1 MYHDE
6 QRASGSDNAMTTFLS
21 QGIDYLGFLDA
32 KLRDLQGYATLAH
45 ELIQNA
51 DDAQAASMSF
61 DVRDEALVVEN
72 TSTFSDC
79 GQVEADECPWKISAD
94 LNHRCDFHRFRK
106 VAGGDK
112 REQDETTGAFGIGF
126 ISVYQITDQPRLLSR
141 KRHWII
147 RPEAE
152 EQQRIEVV
160 PVEGDPFEGTRFV
173 LPWATDESSRL
184 RRRLRVQ
191 TVQMPATASAF
202 VDVLVGALPNAILF
216 LKHVRRIELRRNG
229 ALVTTVQRIDD
240 GDQVVVQSGE
250 DLRFWR
256 ILRGS
261 FDSEATRLKGMYA
274 GQIEPKRTARVTV
287 ALPERVTN
295 LDGLFC
301 ACLPTEQHTELPF
314 HINADFYPSTD
325 RKRILLTDDHQGEW
339 NRAAIVKAA
348 NLVAA
353 ALSSLPETLG
363 REALWE
369 LLDRLKKV
377 HDAAAASQLDP
388 VFKTF
393 WTAAQPSIKT
403 SPVVAM
409 WPDGWRKPAEVLLL
423 GQEDEEEAL
432 PLLNAMGFSIVHP
445 DLRQYFS
452 LLRAVEV
459 RILGLADLVQALKKA
474 GLDEA
479 VELEEAPEW
488 IRPRDARERLSQE
501 IATLSSQQVK
511 REVLEPARQ
520 EIRRCAIALARDG
533 YLWGPATLFNPS
545 ESVAAMLVALDCEDY
560 LLADDNPTGIGSLVE
575 TLTPAHMLSVLER
588 VKEVDHE
595 HFDRLWREQK
605 EVIFSLVDW
614 FVGQGQAVLA
624 DETLKARLRAL
635 PIWPS
640 GEALFPLDDLYV
652 SGKFEDPLGL
662 ASLLDRDMRRNR
674 QDFLRGLGYR
684 WLTIERYARELV
696 PQALQDQEAIGTD
709 ARRALILL
717 FAEELSKLR
726 DDAET
731 RDALAR
737 CSLVECEDG
746 VFRRGKDV
754 YFETN
759 GVIETLGDVP
769 LARLLPER
777 PEAVRELYRWL
788 GVADE
793 PRLADIL
800 QRLIPIVASPPTAES
815 RQVVGHIFR
824 HLSSRKIEASDPV
837 LQKLRGMRWLP
848 AREDGSRWFAPNE
861 VYVVYQDYL
870 FASQA
875 RFLAFD
881 RRLQTQ
887 GRDFLELLGVQ
898 LSPTTLQVVKHL
910 QWTAA
915 NDQVVNLEVYRFLN
929 EKADDPAI
937 LQLRGC
943 ACLLLEG
950 IGYVKPTDAFW
961 SDHPYG
967 RYRYRLTPQLR
978 SYGPLFTRLQVR
990 ESPTPADAVLVLKE
1004 IAVTFQQSEEPLDE
1018 HTQGVL
1024 LACWQQLNEA
1034 LERGETDEDVL
1045 ASLRLLPVIPTEDF
1059 NLRAPNE
1066 MFHDDRP
1073 GLAER
1078 FKDFKGSYTVARML
1092 GSWRAMEAAGV
1103 RALSKAVDVSLV
1115 ECELPEPA
1123 EDIAALLRERRQLIF
1138 RVIEAIKGGSEQ
1150 VYELELLDRIQVE
1163 RVVNLVIQYTV
1174 RGAGSKEWTSE
1185 AEQVPAHLDPE
1196 REIIYVQRQ
1205 TSALQ
1210 WPALARALA
1219 VALDPHGDP
1228 VQLATGLKEVLSAPS
1243 VSDASQILTMLGYAQ
1258 LVVVEPTA
1266 VQHDAVGLGAEAHRP
1281 AEADQSWDEPESDDD
1296 DADAEVGAAEAES
1309 RQEPKPAAQTEQPG
1323 SGQTAAGTSG
1333 ESGAVDGQGTSTMSG
1348 GGSVGGQRS
1357 ADANGRSGAVG
1368 GGYNN
1373 GTAQGTAGASHAGSG
1388 GGANSSNNHSGRT
1401 AGTDQSGTGS
1411 AARNGAGVRSA
1422 SGGDNNRAPS
1432 DSAQRQRGRLRTYV
1446 TPAGASST
1454 TDGSAMAAR
1463 ISAIDRAGIAQV
1475 LRYEREAG
1483 RYPEEMPHENPGYDI
1498 ESRDIAGNVL
1508 RYIEVKSVA
1517 SLWDSQGVGLSAT
1530 QFNTGHLYKEQYWL
1544 YVVER
1549 AEGLD
1554 ARIYRIQD
1562 PARLVDQFLYDDG
1575 WRDLA
1580 EGEAASE
1587 LAGISDTEEPS

>member
-1 MYHDE
+1 
-6 QRASGSDNAMTTFLS
+6 MTTFLS

-51 DDAQAASMSF
+51 DDAEANSMSF

-79 GQVEADECPWKISAD
+79 GQVEADECPWKTSAD
-94 LNHRCDFHRFRK
+94 RNHRCDFHRFRK

-112 REQDETTGAFGIGF
+112 REQEETTGAFGIGF
-126 ISVYQITDQPRLLSR
+126 ISVYQITDSPRLLSG

-160 PVEGDPFEGTRFV
+160 PIEGDPFEGTRFV

-191 TVQMPATASAF
+191 TVHMPGTASAF
-202 VDVLVGALPNAILF
+202 VDVLVSALPNAILF

-229 ALVTTVQRIDD
+229 ALVTTVERSDEGEQI
-240 GDQVVVQSGE
+240 VVQSGGE
-250 DLRFWR
+250 LRLWR

-261 FDSEATRLKGMYA
+261 FDVEAARLKGVYPS
-274 GQIEPKRTARVTV
+274 QIEAKRTARVMV
-287 ALPERVTN
+287 ALPEQAAN
-295 LDGLFC
+295 LNGVFC

-325 RKRILLTDDHQGEW
+325 RKRILLTNDHQGEW
-339 NRAAIVKAA
+339 NRAAIVEAA
-348 NLVAA
+348 SLVAA

-377 HDAAAASQLDP
+377 HDAAAAGQLDP

-393 WTAAQPSIKT
+393 WTTAQPSIKA
-403 SPVVAM
+403 SPVVAI

-423 GQEDEEEAL
+423 GQEEEEAAL

-488 IRPRDARERLSQE
+488 IRPRHAREGLSQE
-501 IATLSSQQVK
+501 IVALSSQQVK

-533 YLWGPATLFNPS
+533 CLWGPVTLFDPA
-545 ESVAAMLVALDCEDY
+545 EDVAAILMALDSEDY

-588 VKEVDHE
+588 VKEVNSE
-595 HFDRLWREQK
+595 HFEKLWREQK
-605 EVIFSLVDW
+605 TTIFEIVDW
-614 FVGQGQAVLA
+614 FAGQSQAVLA

-640 GEALFPLDDLYV
+640 GDALFPLDDLYV

-674 QDFLRGLGYR
+674 QDFLRSLGYR

-696 PQALQDQEAIGTD
+696 PEALKDQDGVDDD

-726 DDAET
+726 DDTET

-737 CSLVECEDG
+737 CSLVECQDG
-746 VFRRGKDV
+746 VFRKGKEV
-754 YFETN
+754 YFETT
-759 GVIETLGDVP
+759 GVVETLGEVP

-800 QRLIPIVASPPTAES
+800 QRLIPIVAPPPTAES
-815 RQVVGHIFR
+815 RQVVGQIFR
-824 HLSSRKIEASDPV
+824 HLSIRKFEPADPV
-837 LQKLRGMRWLP
+837 LQRLRGMRWLP

-861 VYVVYQDYL
+861 LFAVYQDYL

-875 RFLAFD
+875 KFLAFD

-887 GRDFLELLGVQ
+887 GRDFLELLGVH

-910 QWTAA
+910 QCAA
-915 NDQVVNLEVYRFLN
+915 DNDEVVNLEVYRYLN
-929 EKADDPAI
+929 EKADDPAV

-950 IGYVKPTDAFW
+950 IGYVAPVDAFW

-990 ESPTPADAVLVLKE
+990 ESPTPADALLVLEE
-1004 IAVTFQQSEEPLDE
+1004 IAATSQQSEEPLDE
-1018 HTQGVL
+1018 HTQDVL

-1034 LERGETDEDVL
+1034 LERGEIAEEAL
-1045 ASLRLLPVIPTEDF
+1045 ASLRLLPVILTEDF
-1059 NLRAPNE
+1059 NLRAPDE
-1066 MFHDDRP
+1066 MFLDDRP

-1078 FKDFKGSYTVARML
+1078 FKNFKGSYTVARML

-1138 RVIEAIKGGSEQ
+1138 RVIESIKGASEQ
-1150 VYELELLDRIQVE
+1150 VYELEQLDRIQVE

-1174 RGAGSKEWTSE
+1174 HGAGSQEWTSE
-1185 AEQVPAHLDPE
+1185 AEEVPAHLDPE

-1258 LVVVEPTA
+1258 LVLVEPPQ
-1266 VQHDAVGLGAEAHRP
+1266 VEHDMVGLGAETG
-1281 AEADQSWDEPESDDD
+1281 QSLDEPESDDD
-1296 DADAEVGAAEAES
+1296 DADTEVGAAEAETREEIRS
-1309 RQEPKPAAQTEQPG
+1309 SGQTEQPA
-1323 SGQTAAGTSG
+1323 SGQAASGAGGGGNTISGQGNSATSG
-1333 ESGAVDGQGTSTMSG
+1333 GNTAGGRGTSTTSG
-1348 GGSVGGQRS
+1348 GGSDGGQG
-1357 ADANGRSGAVG
+1357 ATAANGRTGAAG
-1368 GGYNN
+1368 TGYNN
-1373 GTAQGTAGASHAGSG
+1373 GAAQGTAGTAHGGSG
-1388 GGANSSNNHSGRT
+1388 RGTTSSSNHSGQT
-1401 AGTDQSGTGS
+1401 TGNGQAGTGS
-1411 AARNGAGVRSA
+1411 ASRNGAGASNA
-1422 SGGDNNRAPS
+1422 SGGANTRAPS
-1432 DSAQRQRGRLRTYV
+1432 DSAQRERGRLLSYV
-1446 TPAGASST
+1446 FPARDGAQG
-1454 TDGSAMAAR
+1454 DGSARAQR
-1463 ISAIDRAGIAQV
+1463 NSEIDGAGIKQV
-1475 LRYEREAG
+1475 LKHERTAG
-1483 RYPEEMPHENPGYDI
+1483 RFPKEMPHENPGYDI
-1498 ESRDIAGNVL
+1498 ESYDIAGNIV
-1508 RYIEVKSVA
+1508 RYIEVKSLA
-1517 SLWDSQGVGLSAT
+1517 SLWDSQGVGLSST
-1530 QFNTGHLYKEQYWL
+1530 QFNRGHLFGEQYWL

-1549 AEGLD
+1549 AEHED
-1554 ARIYRIQD
+1554 AKIYRIQD
-1562 PARLVDQFLYDDG
+1562 PARRVDEFRFDYK
-1575 WRDLA
+1575 WRELA
-1580 EGEAASE
+1580 EADELLASE
-1587 LAGISDTEEPS
+1587 PTGSSDTEEHG

>member
-1 MYHDE
+1 
-6 QRASGSDNAMTTFLS
+6 MTTFLS

-32 KLRDLQGYATLAH
+32 KLRDLQGYATLTH

-51 DDAQAASMSF
+51 DDAEADSMSF

-79 GQVEADECPWKISAD
+79 GQVEADECPWKTSAD
-94 LNHRCDFHRFRK
+94 RNHRCDFHRFRK

-112 REQDETTGAFGIGF
+112 REQEETTGAFGIGF
-126 ISVYQITDQPRLLSR
+126 ISVYQITDSPRLLSG

-173 LPWATDESSRL
+173 LPWATEESSRL
-184 RRRLRVQ
+184 RQRLRVQ
-191 TVQMPATASAF
+191 TVQMTGTASAF
-202 VDVLVGALPNAILF
+202 VDVLVRALPNAILF

-229 ALVTTVQRIDD
+229 ALVTTVERSDEGEQI
-240 GDQVVVQSGE
+240 VVQSGGE
-250 DLRFWR
+250 LRLWR

-261 FDSEATRLKGMYA
+261 FDVEAARLKGVYLS
-274 GQIEPKRTARVTV
+274 QIEAKRTARLTI
-287 ALPERVTN
+287 ALPEQAAN
-295 LDGLFC
+295 LNGVFC

-339 NRAAIVKAA
+339 NRAAIAEAA

-377 HDAAAASQLDP
+377 HDAVTAGQLDP

-393 WTAAQPSIKT
+393 WTAAQPSIKA

-409 WPDGWRKPAEVLLL
+409 WPDGWRKPAEILLL
-423 GQEDEEEAL
+423 GQEEEEAAL

-488 IRPRDARERLSQE
+488 IRPRDAREQLSQE
-501 IATLSSQQVK
+501 IVVLSSQQVK

-520 EIRRCAIALARDG
+520 EIRRCAIALACDG
-533 YLWGPATLFNPS
+533 YLWGPVTLFDPA
-545 ESVAAMLVALDCEDY
+545 EDVAAMLVALDSEDY
-560 LLADDNPTGIGSLVE
+560 LLADDNPTGIVSLVE
-575 TLTPAHMLSVLER
+575 TLTPAHMLNVLER
-588 VKEVDHE
+588 VKEVNSE
-595 HFDRLWREQK
+595 HFEKLWREQK
-605 EVIFSLVDW
+605 TIIFEIVDW
-614 FVGQGQAVLA
+614 FAGQSQAVLGNNA
-624 DETLKARLRAL
+624 LKNRLCAL

-640 GEALFPLDDLYV
+640 GDTLYPLNDLYM
-652 SGKFEDPLGL
+652 SGGFEDPLGL
-662 ASLLDRDMRRNR
+662 ANLLDRTMRMGR
-674 QDFLRGLGYR
+674 QDFMRGLGAK
-684 WLTIERYARELV
+684 WLNLQRYARELV
-696 PQALQDQEAIGTD
+696 PRALQNQDTIGDD

-731 RDALAR
+731 RDALSH
-737 CSLVECEDG
+737 CSLVECQDG

-759 GVIETLGDVP
+759 GVVDALGDVP
-769 LARLLPER
+769 LARLLVER
-777 PEAVRELYRWL
+777 SEAVRELYRWL

-800 QRLIPIVASPPTAES
+800 QRLTAIVATPPTAES
-815 RQVVGHIFR
+815 RQAVEQIFR
-824 HLSSRKIEASDPV
+824 HLSSRKIEASEPV
-837 LQKLRGMRWLP
+837 LPRLRGMCWLP
-848 AREDGSRWFAPNE
+848 VKEDGSRWYAPSE
-861 VYVVYQDYL
+861 VYASYQEYL
-870 FASQA
+870 FSSQA
-875 RFLAFD
+875 KFLDFNQ
-881 RRLQTQ
+881 RIQ
-887 GRDFLELLGVQ
+887 GLARELLVLLNVQ
-898 LSPTTLQVVKHL
+898 LNATPLLVVKHL
-910 QWTAA
+910 LWCAA
-915 NDQVVNLEVYRFLN
+915 QEKSVHLDVYRFLN
-929 EKADDPAI
+929 DQADDPAI
-937 LQLRGC
+937 LQLRGY
-943 ACLLLEG
+943 ACLLLEE
-950 IGYVKPTDAFW
+950 IGYVAPVNAFW

-978 SYGPLFTRLQVR
+978 SYGRLFTRLQVR
-990 ESPTPADAVLVLKE
+990 ESPTPADALLVLEE
-1004 IAVTFQQSEEPLDE
+1004 IAAVFQQSEEPLDE

-1024 LACWQQLNEA
+1024 LACWQQLNDA
-1034 LERGETDEDVL
+1034 LERGEIAEDGL
-1045 ASLRLLPVIPTEDF
+1045 ASLGLLPVIPTEDF
-1059 NLRAPNE
+1059 NLRAPDE

-1092 GSWRAMEAAGV
+1092 GSWRAMESAGV

-1138 RVIEAIKGGSEQ
+1138 RVIESIKGGTEQ

-1163 RVVNLVIQYTV
+1163 RVTHLVIKYSLQ
-1174 RGAGSKEWTSE
+1174 GADAHRWISQP
-1185 AEQVPAHLDPE
+1185 EQVLAHLDLE

-1219 VALDPHGDP
+1219 VALNPHGDP

-1258 LVVVEPTA
+1258 LVVVEPT
-1266 VQHDAVGLGAEAHRP
+1266 VVEHDVVGLGAESYYP
-1281 AEADQSWDEPESDDD
+1281 AEADHSSDEPESDDD

-1309 RQEPKPAAQTEQPG
+1309 RQESRSAAQTEQPA
-1323 SGQTAAGTSG
+1323 SGQAAAGASG
-1333 ESGAVDGQGTSTMSG
+1333 GGNVIGGQGTSTTSG
-1348 GGSVGGQRS
+1348 GGSVEGQS
-1357 ADANGRSGAVG
+1357 AAGANGRTGATG
-1368 GGYNN
+1368 TGHNN
-1373 GTAQGTAGASHAGSG
+1373 GAAQGAAGAAHGGSG
-1388 GGANSSNNHSGRT
+1388 GGTTSSSNHSGQT
-1401 AGTDQSGTGS
+1401 AGNGQAGTGS
-1411 AARNGAGVRSA
+1411 TSRNGTSATTA
-1422 SGGDNNRAPS
+1422 SGGANNNNRAPS

-1446 TPAGASST
+1446 TPAGTSST

-1463 ISAIDRAGIAQV
+1463 ISAIDRAGIAHV
-1475 LRYEREAG
+1475 LQYEREVG
-1483 RYPEEMPHENPGYDI
+1483 HYPEEMPHENPGFDI
-1498 ESRDIAGNVL
+1498 KSRDIAGDVL

-1517 SLWDSQGVGLSAT
+1517 GLWDSQGVGLSAT

-1549 AEGLD
+1549 AEHPD

-1562 PARLVDQFLYDDG
+1562 PTRRIDQFLYDDG
-1575 WRDLA
+1575 WRELA
-1580 EGEAASE
+1580 EGDEEPASE
-1587 LAGISDTEEPS
+1587 LVGISDTEEHTR

>member
-1 MYHDE
+1 
-6 QRASGSDNAMTTFLS
+6 MTTFLS

-51 DDAQAASMSF
+51 DDAEATQMSF

-79 GQVEADECPWKISAD
+79 GEVEADECPWKDPSARG
-94 LNHRCDFHRFRK
+94 HRCDFHRFRK

-112 REQDETTGAFGIGF
+112 REQDDTTGAFGIGF
-126 ISVYQITDQPRLLSR
+126 ISAYQITDRPELLSGY
-141 KRHWII
+141 RHWII

-160 PVEGDPFEGTRFV
+160 PVVGEPLKCTQFF
-173 LPWATDESSRL
+173 LPWASDEMSRL
-184 RRRLRVQ
+184 RQRLRIQ
-191 TVQMPATASAF
+191 TVRMPETASTF
-202 VDVLVGALPNAILF
+202 IDVLTQTLPNAILF
-216 LKHVRRIELRRNG
+216 LKHVRHIELRRNG
-229 ALVTTVQRIDD
+229 AVVTTIQRIDD
-240 GDQVVVQSGE
+240 GEQVVVQSGE
-250 DLRFWR
+250 DLCLWR

-261 FDSEATRLKGMYA
+261 FDAEAARLKESYP
-274 GQIEPKRTARVTV
+274 GQIEQKRTARITV
-287 ALPERVTN
+287 AVPEQAIN
-295 LDGLFC
+295 LNGLFC

-325 RKRILLTDDHQGEW
+325 RKRILLTDDHQGAW
-339 NRAAIVKAA
+339 NRAAITEVA
-348 NLVAA
+348 NLVAS
-353 ALSSLPETLG
+353 ALSSLPQLLG

-377 HDAAAASQLDP
+377 HEAASGGQVDP
-388 VFKTF
+388 VIKAF
-393 WTAAQPSIKT
+393 WVAAQPHIKV
-403 SPVVAM
+403 SPVVAL
-409 WPDGWRKPAEVLLL
+409 WPDGWTKPTEILLL
-423 GQEDEEEAL
+423 EQEEEEAAL
-432 PLLNAMGFSIVHP
+432 PLLGAMGFNIVHP
-445 DLRQYFS
+445 DLRRYFT
-452 LLRAVEV
+452 LLRAVDV
-459 RILGLADLVQALKKA
+459 RVLGLAELVQALKAA
-474 GLDEA
+474 GLDK
-479 VELEEAPEW
+479 ELELDEAPEW
-488 IRPRDARERLSQE
+488 IRSREARELLSRE
-501 IATLSSQQVK
+501 VASLSDQRVK
-511 REVLEPARQ
+511 REVLELARQ
-520 EIRRCAIALARDG
+520 EIRKCAIALARDG
-533 YLWGPATLFNPS
+533 WLCRPTTLFNPS
-545 ESVAAMLVALDCEDY
+545 ESVAAMLVSLDLEDV
-560 LLADDNPTGIGSLVE
+560 LIADDNPPGIVALVE

-588 VKEVDHE
+588 VKEVNCE
-595 HFDRLWREQK
+595 HFEKLWREQK
-605 EVIFSLVDW
+605 TIIFDIVDW
-614 FVGQGQAVLA
+614 FAGQSQAVLA

-696 PQALQDQEAIGTD
+696 PQALQDQDAVGAD

-717 FAEELSKLR
+717 FAEELSKLL
-726 DDAET
+726 DDTET
-731 RDALAR
+731 RDALSR
-737 CSLVECEDG
+737 CPLVECQDG
-746 VFRRGKDV
+746 VFRKGKDV
-754 YFETN
+754 YFETT
-759 GVIETLGDVP
+759 GVVETLGDVP

-777 PEAVRELYRWL
+777 LEAMRDLYRWL

-800 QRLIPIVASPPTAES
+800 QRLTPIVATPPTAES
-815 RQVVGHIFR
+815 RQVVGQIFR
-824 HLSSRKIEASDPV
+824 HLSSRKIEAGEPV
-837 LQKLRGMRWLP
+837 LQRLRGVRWLP

-861 VYVVYQDYL
+861 IYAVYQDYL

-875 RFLAFD
+875 KFLAFD
-881 RRLQTQ
+881 RRLQIQ

-898 LSPTTLQVVKHL
+898 LSATPLQVVKHL
-910 QWTAA
+910 QWAA
-915 NDQVVNLEVYRFLN
+915 GNSQPVNLEVYRFLN
-929 EKADDPAI
+929 EKAEDLSI

-950 IGYVKPTDAFW
+950 VGYVTPTDAFW

-967 RYRYRLTPQLR
+967 RYRYRLTTELR
-978 SYGPLFTRLQVR
+978 SYERLFTRLQVR
-990 ESPTPADAVLVLKE
+990 ESPTPADALFVLEEL
-1004 IAVTFQQSEEPLDE
+1004 AATFQQSGAPLDE

-1034 LERGETDEDVL
+1034 LERGKLAEDAL
-1045 ASLRLLPVIPTEDF
+1045 ASLRMLPVIPTEDF
-1059 NLRAPNE
+1059 NLRAPDE

-1078 FKDFKGSYTVARML
+1078 FKGFKGSYTVARML
-1092 GSWRAMEAAGV
+1092 GSWRAMESAGV
-1103 RALSKAVDVSLV
+1103 RPLSKAVDVSLV

-1123 EDIAALLRERRQLIF
+1123 EDVAALLRDRRQLIY

-1163 RVVNLVIQYTV
+1163 RVVNLIIQYTV
-1174 RGAGSKEWTSE
+1174 HGTGSQEWTSE
-1185 AEQVPAHLDPE
+1185 AEQVPAHLDSE
-1196 REIIYVQRQ
+1196 RKIIYIQRQ

-1258 LVVVEPTA
+1258 LVVVEPTT
-1266 VQHDAVGLGAEAHRP
+1266 VEHDVVGLGAKAHHP
-1281 AEADQSWDEPESDDD
+1281 AEANHSSDEPESDDD
-1296 DADAEVGAAEAES
+1296 DADAGVGAAKAES
-1309 RQEPKPAAQTEQPG
+1309 RQEARSAAQTQQHA
-1323 SGQTAAGTSG
+1323 SGQAAPGTSG
-1333 ESGAVDGQGTSTMSG
+1333 EGSAVSGQGTSTTSG
-1348 GGSVGGQRS
+1348 SSAVGGQGAAS
-1357 ADANGRSGAVG
+1357 ANGRNGAAEA
-1368 GGYNN
+1368 GYNN
-1373 GTAQGTAGASHAGSG
+1373 GAAQGTAGAAQTGSG
-1388 GGANSSNNHSGRT
+1388 GGTTSPSNHSGQT
-1401 AGTDQSGTGS
+1401 TGTGQAGAEGVS
-1411 AARNGAGVRSA
+1411 RNGAGA
-1422 SGGDNNRAPS
+1422 SSTAGGDNNQAHS

-1454 TDGSAMAAR
+1454 TNGSAMAAR
-1463 ISAIDRAGIAQV
+1463 ISAIDQAGIAHV
-1475 LRYEREAG
+1475 LQYERKVG
-1483 RYPEEMPHENPGYDI
+1483 RYPEEMPHENPGFDI
-1498 ESRDIAGNVL
+1498 KSRDIAGIV

-1517 SLWDSQGVGLSAT
+1517 GLWDSQGVGLSAT
-1530 QFNTGHLYKEQYWL
+1530 QFREGHVVAEQYWL

-1549 AEGLD
+1549 AEHTD

-1562 PARLVDQFLYDDG
+1562 PTRRIDQFFYDNG
-1575 WRDLA
+1575 WRELA
-1580 EGEAASE
+1580 EGEEELASE
-1587 LAGISDTEEPS
+1587 LAGSSDTEEHS